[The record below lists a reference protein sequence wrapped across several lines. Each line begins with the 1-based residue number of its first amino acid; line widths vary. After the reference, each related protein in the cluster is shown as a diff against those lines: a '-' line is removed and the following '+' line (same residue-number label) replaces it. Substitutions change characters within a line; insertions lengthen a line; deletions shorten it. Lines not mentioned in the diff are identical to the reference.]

1 MNIALVLAAGKGTRM
16 GAAIPKQFIEYKE
29 KPILVHTLEAF
40 AKHSDV
46 HKICVI
52 CPADNVEYTK
62 ELLQEYNIPKIAWV
76 EAGGASR
83 RESSYIGVARLAKEF
98 GENDVVMIHDGA
110 RPNVSERIISEN
122 IEAAAKFGAC
132 ETAIPSQDTI
142 AVSEDGQKISG
153 IPDRSKMYNV
163 QTPQSFKIGI
173 ILKAHQSWMERDGGN
188 ATDDAALVMADGL
201 DVYLVKG
208 EKNNLKITTEEDLRI
223 LYSIT

>member
-52 CPADNVEYTK
+52 CPAESIEYTK
-62 ELLQEYNIPKIAWV
+62 EIIQQYDISKVAWV

-98 GENDVVMIHDGA
+98 DENDVVMIHDGA
-110 RPNVSERIISEN
+110 RPNVSERIITEN
-122 IEAAAKFGAC
+122 IAVAEQFGAC

-142 AVSEDGQKISG
+142 AISEDGQKISG

-173 ILKAHQSWMERDGGN
+173 ILKAHEAWMEKQGGN
-188 ATDDAALVMADGL
+188 ATDDAALVLADGL

-223 LYSIT
+223 LYSVT

>member
-52 CPADNVEYTK
+52 GPADNVEYTK